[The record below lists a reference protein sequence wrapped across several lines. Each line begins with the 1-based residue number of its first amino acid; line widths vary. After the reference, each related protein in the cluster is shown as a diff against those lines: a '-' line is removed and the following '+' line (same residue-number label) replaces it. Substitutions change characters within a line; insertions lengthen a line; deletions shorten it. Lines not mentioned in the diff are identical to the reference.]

1 MTPACFFGVGLNPS
15 TNSLRRFRMKRVLV
29 LTVLIFTVCI
39 VECGN
44 RRTEE
49 GIIKVLEPQIEKAIQ
64 KAGSFDVDVELIRKG
79 RLYNVRV
86 NLKSLTISDYEWT
99 RYPPDK
105 KRAYFALSCAVPVGM
120 TAIEYEGHLEFRN
133 LVMGYKNEVWSLSID
148 DCVYL
153 ASNRVAKTMSKK
165 ELEEEVLRRIEK
177 QD

>member
-1 MTPACFFGVGLNPS
+1 
-15 TNSLRRFRMKRVLV
+15 MKRALT
-29 LTVLIFTVCI
+29 LTVLILAI
-39 VECGN
+39 VAVRCGN
-44 RRTEE
+44 KSAEK
-49 GIIKVLEPQIEKAIQ
+49 GIVRVLGTQIKKAIQ
-64 KAGSFDVDVELIRKG
+64 KAGPFDVDVELIRKG
-79 RLYNVRV
+79 KVYNVRV

-105 KRAYFALSCAVPVGM
+105 RRAYFALSCAVPVGM
-120 TAIEYEGHLEFRN
+120 TAMEYEGHLEFRN